1 MISTSNMEGELFDV
15 YEHNHQVEFIALE
28 HLVQTPTNEPFDH
41 EDLLATQVH
50 DFILARKVKMVD
62 DVNLFPKIA
71 SSTLIIY
78 CNNYC
83 KYMNFQG
90 LNLNFH

>member
-41 EDLLATQVH
+41 EDLLGNI
-50 DFILARKVKMVD
+50 ILWHIKMQ
-62 DVNLFPKIA
+62 
-71 SSTLIIY
+71 
-78 CNNYC
+78 
-83 KYMNFQG
+83 QG
-90 LNLNFH
+90 LFHLVAS